1 MKKTALLLSLL
12 ISLFLPG
19 LQAQENSAR
28 PRFTEF
34 RTPEEFDSGGWQN
47 KIIDEAQIDSRIL
60 QLVTSKDTAYY
71 YNRWICV
78 QVLDKTTRRL
88 LQEIDLAAD
97 EEGGVGDMLCV
108 DDYNFDG
115 YDDFSMLE
123 GVYAS
128 GNTSSVYFLFDP
140 GTGTFFESN
149 IGGTNLEFNYV
160 SKTITSTNYCCV
172 GSRKMEQIYKL
183 VDNRAVLIEQHCLTM
198 VEVEEKGTYLEDEDG
213 YPVFEEEDCYP
224 DSYIDVELE
233 SVGLKDTCRLR
244 LAIYDEDMAGGFVQ
258 YKDQKERIPLH
269 LNHSQTVEPGSG
281 GGPDTRRLFYNEM
294 RQGVADGE
302 YVVTLRYPDV
312 IEVYYL
318 RGKEEREFMLKK
330 TTE

>member
-1 MKKTALLLSLL
+1 M
-12 ISLFLPG
+12 
-19 LQAQENSAR
+19 
-28 PRFTEF
+28 
-34 RTPEEFDSGGWQN
+34 
-47 KIIDEAQIDSRIL
+47 
-60 QLVTSKDTAYY
+60 V
-71 YNRWICV
+71 
-78 QVLDKTTRRL
+78 
-88 LQEIDLAAD
+88 
-97 EEGGVGDMLCV
+97 
-108 DDYNFDG
+108 
-115 YDDFSMLE
+115 
-123 GVYAS
+123 
-128 GNTSSVYFLFDP
+128 
-140 GTGTFFESN
+140 
-149 IGGTNLEFNYV
+149 
-160 SKTITSTNYCCV
+160 
-172 GSRKMEQIYKL
+172 QIYKL
-183 VDNRAVLIEQHCLTM
+183 VDNRAVLIEQHCLTW

-233 SVGLKDTCRLR
+233 SVGSKDTCRLR

-258 YKDQKERIPLH
+258 YKDQKERIPLY

-281 GGPDTRRLFYNEM
+281 GDPDTRRLFYNEM